1 MRALTDSGREVRHD
15 RERMPG
21 VTNLLEILGASTGA
35 DPLKLASRYSS
46 YGALKKDTAEAVEEL
61 LRPVRERHAAL
72 VADPGEVDAV
82 LRRGAERARAM
93 ARPVVDEAYR
103 AVGLLPA

>member
-1 MRALTDSGREVRHD
+1 
-15 RERMPG
+15 
-21 VTNLLEILGASTGA
+21 
-35 DPLKLASRYSS
+35 
-46 YGALKKDTAEAVEEL
+46 
-61 LRPVRERHAAL
+61 
-72 VADPGEVDAV
+72 V